1 MKDKP
6 HNGNLYLQYIYLTQ
20 ELFLEYIKDPYTK
33 KKKENLL
40 EKIGRTLE
48 VGLHKRDYPVADE
61 RVKSCSTSLVIWKL
75 QRKT

>member
-1 MKDKP
+1 MKNKP